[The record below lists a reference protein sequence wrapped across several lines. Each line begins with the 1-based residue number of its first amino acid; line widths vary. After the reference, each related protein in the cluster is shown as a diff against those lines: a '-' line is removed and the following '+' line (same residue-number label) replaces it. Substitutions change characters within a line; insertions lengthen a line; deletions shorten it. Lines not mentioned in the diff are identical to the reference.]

1 MRTSIVFVALSAGLL
16 VASSAWADPAPS
28 AQPAQPAPP
37 AQPASAEA
45 PAPPPSA
52 TAPEDERTAE
62 NALYLEGLGPGLFY
76 SINYD
81 RSFGDFAARIGF
93 GYLALSTS
101 SVGTDSMGN
110 AAVQETA
117 SASFFSVPITVSY
130 LGIGTKKSMLEL
142 GLGAT
147 IWHFGAGIDTIDAKS
162 TSSSSSANEAATLVL
177 PVAIVGYRYQPPH
190 GGFVFRGG
198 FSPIF
203 AGSSIP
209 ILPWPYVGLGGAF

>member
-1 MRTSIVFVALSAGLL
+1 MRSSIVSVALSAGVL

-28 AQPAQPAPP
+28 ASPAAPTSPAQPSA
-37 AQPASAEA
+37 AEA
-45 PAPPPSA
+45 PAPAPSPA
-52 TAPEDERTAE
+52 EPEDERTAE

-93 GYLALSTS
+93 GYLSLSTS
-101 SVGTDSMGN
+101 AVGTDSMGN

-130 LGIGTKKSMLEL
+130 LGVGTKKSMLEL

-162 TSSSSSANEAATLVL
+162 TSSSENASETLVL